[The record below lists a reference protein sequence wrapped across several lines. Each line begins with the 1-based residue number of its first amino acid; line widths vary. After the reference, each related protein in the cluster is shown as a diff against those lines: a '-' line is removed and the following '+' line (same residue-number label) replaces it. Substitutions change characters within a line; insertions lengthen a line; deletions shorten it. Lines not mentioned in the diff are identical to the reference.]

1 MRQVARQI
9 GIEIEIG
16 KPRLELRRIEPDFE
30 ALLSGQRLPC
40 DLDANAVER
49 DVAAF
54 EEREVVDVQLD
65 CPADM
70 PVASGEGYTCDGVTP
85 DGEQVEVWIQIDDRL
100 DGSYTWGGSVPEPV
114 TPASPA
120 PSPGG

>member
-1 MRQVARQI
+1 MAH
-9 GIEIEIG
+9 GLG
-16 KPRLELRRIEPDFE
+16 PE
-30 ALLSGQRLPC
+30 ALDP
-40 DLDANAVER
+40 DAVER
-49 DVAAF
+49 DVAAAF
-54 EEREVVDVQLD
+54 EEREGVDVQLD

-70 PVASGEGYTCDGVTP
+70 PVASGEGYTCDGVTS
-85 DGEQVEVWIQIDDRL
+85 DGERIEVRIQIDDRL